1 MIRNDFKS
9 KKTYAHFNGVFDEG
23 YKDLLQYSKQTPAI
37 VKRAKAQIFTY
48 YQGVDKKFVVTFMT
62 PSGTTPGLY
71 WIQKVELADMK
82 GILKKYG
89 SIKKPLQLV
98 RMALQGRV
106 KVSCNDPDGNDE
118 PSWLY
123 WGHKYKASISG
134 YNLGS
139 KEDRYPEI
147 RNPQLKGGG
156 CKHIRAVM
164 EALPFHA
171 VIITKDLIKLG
182 VFKHE

>member
-1 MIRNDFKS
+1 MIFKS
-9 KKTYAHFNGVFDEG
+9 QKTYSHFNGVFDEG
-23 YKDLLQYSKQTPAI
+23 YKDLLSYSKQTPAI

-48 YQGVDKKFVVTFMT
+48 YQGVDKNFVVTFMT

-71 WIQKVELADMK
+71 WIQKVELADF
-82 GILKKYG
+82 KK
-89 SIKKPLQLV
+89 IRDKWVARKKPLEIV

-106 KVSCNDPDGNDE
+106 KVSCNDPDGNEE

-134 YNLGS
+134 YNYGT
-139 KEDRYPEI
+139 KEDRFPTI
-147 RNPQLKGGG
+147 RNPKLAGGG

-171 VIITKDLIKLG
+171 GIITKDLTKLG
-182 VFKHE
+182 VFESIL